1 MIASAQATDYVADLC
16 HLQGMLETFRQ
27 GLQDLHDRTPA
38 AHEEGSLEDLSEEP
52 DFSTRLRG
60 TLRCILTD
68 FIEPALRDLRQ
79 LANDLPV
86 S

>member
-1 MIASAQATDYVADLC
+1 MIASAQATDYPAVLR
-16 HLQGMLETFRQ
+16 HLEGLLETFRQ
-27 GLQDLHDRTPA
+27 GLQDLHDRAPA

>member
-1 MIASAQATDYVADLC
+1 MIASAQATDYTADLFR
-16 HLQGMLETFRQ
+16 LQGLLETFRQ

-38 AHEEGSLEDLSEEP
+38 AHEEGSLDDFGEEL

-60 TLRCILTD
+60 TLHCILTD
-68 FIEPALRDLRQ
+68 LVEPALRDLRQ
-79 LANDLPV
+79 LSNDLPV

>member
-1 MIASAQATDYVADLC
+1 MIASAQATDNAADLC
-16 HLQGMLETFRQ
+16 HLEGLLETFRQ

-52 DFSTRLRG
+52 DLSTRLRSS
-60 TLRCILTD
+60 LRCILTD

-79 LANDLPV
+79 LVTEQPV

>member
-1 MIASAQATDYVADLC
+1 MTAPAQAHDYAAALSR
-16 HLQGMLETFRQ
+16 LQGLLETFRQ

-38 AHEEGSLEDLSEEP
+38 AHEEGSLDDLGEEP

-60 TLRCILTD
+60 TLHCILTD
-68 FIEPALRDLRQ
+68 LVEPALRDLRQ
-79 LANDLPV
+79 LSNELPV